1 MEMVWFMVSK
11 QIAGLCQQS
20 DTFDCISET
29 FSSCIN
35 LWIVFNPG
43 QNLLP
48 TELQYSDGFAQLAT
62 HLLLE
67 VNSDRGNV
75 TL

>member
-1 MEMVWFMVSK
+1 MAQYTWLHK
-11 QIAGLCQQS
+11 LNILNN
-20 DTFDCISET
+20 T
-29 FSSCIN
+29 N
-35 LWIVFNPG
+35 LWIVFDPG

-67 VNSDRGNV
+67 VNYNTGNV
-75 TL
+75 TVYIVMALSVKYFYHYEQ